1 MGELRLQPYH
11 HYLIRAKWIIPV
23 LSSPILDGAIEVKNK
38 KIIKVGRFKELSKEA
53 VFAKFIDFGETVIL
67 PVLVNAHTH
76 LELSGLRFK
85 VSPASGDFISW
96 VKNVIK
102 LKQELNPIDIRE
114 SARLVLYHLW
124 KDGIGIIGDVGNTAI
139 TLDLLCNSPFYG
151 YFFQEV
157 ISFKGGYSLREIQLK
172 APSSNFRITY
182 SAHAP
187 YSVSPLL
194 LQAIKSYNKRRKKLF
209 CIHCAESSEEIR
221 FLKDGEGPLQEL
233 LKERG
238 QWDENFVPPGVSPI
252 KYLDSLK
259 LLDEQTLLI
268 HTVHIE
274 EEDLKIL
281 KKTKPKICVCLR
293 SNLFIGVGI
302 PKIKDFLNAGLD
314 VCIGTDSLASND
326 KISVWE
332 EMKTI
337 YTYCPDIPPE
347 EILKMA
353 TLNGAK
359 ALGFDKMGAISPG
372 YYPNMLVVEIRD
384 YLNEKPEEILRTLI
398 NSEKEVKFRFY
409 V

>member
-1 MGELRLQPYH
+1 MGELKLQPYH
-11 HYLIRAKWIIPV
+11 HYLIRAKWIIPI
-23 LSSPILDGAIEVKNK
+23 LSKPILDGAIEIKNK
-38 KIIKVGRFKELSKEA
+38 KIVKVGKFKEIHREA
-53 VFAKFIDFGETVIL
+53 VFVKFLDFGETVIL
-67 PVLVNAHTH
+67 PALVNAHTH
-76 LELSGLRFK
+76 LELSGLRSK
-85 VSPASGDFISW
+85 LSPFYGDFISW
-96 VKNVIK
+96 VRNVIK
-102 LKQELNPIDIRE
+102 LKQEMSLVEIRE
-114 SARLVLYHLW
+114 SAKLVLYHLW
-124 KDGIGIIGDVGNTAI
+124 REGVGIIGDVGNTAI

-157 ISFKGGYSLREIQLK
+157 ISFKGGYNLKEIQFK

-194 LQAIKSYNKRRKKLF
+194 LQAIKSYNKKRNKLF
-209 CIHCAESSEEIR
+209 CIHCAESLEEIV
-221 FLKDGEGPLQEL
+221 FLKKGEGPLQEL
-233 LKERG
+233 LKERA
-238 QWDENFVPPGVSPI
+238 QWNENFVPPGVSPI

-259 LLDEQTLLI
+259 LLDEYTLLI
-268 HTVHIE
+268 HAVHVD

-281 KKTKPKICVCLR
+281 EKTKPKICICLG

-302 PKIKDFLNAGLD
+302 PKIKEFLKAGLD
-314 VCIGTDSLASND
+314 ICIGTDSLASND

-337 YTYCPDIPPE
+337 YTYCPDISPE

-359 ALGFDKMGAISPG
+359 ILGFDKMGAIFPG
-372 YYPNMLVVEIRD
+372 YYPNILVLEIKD
-384 YLNEKPEEILRTLI
+384 NLSEKPGDILRTLI
-398 NSEKEVKFRFY
+398 NAEKEIKFRFY